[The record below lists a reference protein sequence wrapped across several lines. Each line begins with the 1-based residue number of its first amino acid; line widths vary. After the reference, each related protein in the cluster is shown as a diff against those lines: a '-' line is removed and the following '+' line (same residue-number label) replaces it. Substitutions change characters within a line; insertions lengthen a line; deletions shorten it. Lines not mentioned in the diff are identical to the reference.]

1 LVDRDDDRDPR
12 RGGVVDRLGGLR
24 LDAVVRGDHQHH
36 QVGGVGTAGAHGGE
50 RLVTRGVDE
59 GDLAVL
65 AVDLGLDLVGADVL
79 GDASGLAALHVGVP
93 DGVQQLGLTVVD
105 VAHDGDHRRPRHQV
119 LLAARV
125 LAVLD
130 VERLEEL
137 AVLVLGA
144 DDLDVEVQLE
154 PEGLQVL
161 GVDRLRR
168 GDHLAEVHHDRDE
181 RRRVGADLLGEVG
194 QGRALRQPDRL
205 AVAARGRDAA
215 DGGRLHVLELL
226 TTRPLRLAPACGTP
240 AGTAERAL
248 RSAAAASA
256 GTGTEAARTAAGT
269 RAATAAGTTAGT
281 RATAAARTAAPGRG
295 RPRGRHVHRARTRA
309 AGTGRHVARARARTA
324 RTRGA
329 GTRARTRAAGTV
341 AAAGTLGARTR
352 ARTRT
357 RLGRLA
363 HAAGGRAERVV
374 ARTRAAGTAAA
385 RRGTGPGT
393 RAGLGRAGPRLRG
406 ARGTGS
412 AAAGGRTAGTALTG
426 RGRSRGALRRGR
438 VPLRARRR
446 RDRRTRAGLRG
457 AALAAGAGPGRGRA
471 RRGGPRRLRARTL
484 GIGRAAGRTRTR
496 RGGPPWRRPTRS
508 GPFVPLLRGRS
519 IRIREG
525 FCQ

>member
-1 LVDRDDDRDPR
+1 
-12 RGGVVDRLGGLR
+12 
-24 LDAVVRGDHQHH
+24 
-36 QVGGVGTAGAHGGE
+36 AGAHGGE

-154 PEGLQVL
+154 PEGLEVL

-226 TTRPLRLAPACGTP
+226 TTRPLRLAPACGPP

-256 GTGTEAARTAAGT
+256 GTGTEAARTAASAGAAEAAAGTTAGT

-324 RTRGA
+324 GTRGA

-341 AAAGTLGARTR
+341 AAAGTLGGGARRPRPTPR
-352 ARTRT
+352 GA
-357 RLGRLA
+357 RLG
-363 HAAGGRAERVV
+363 GGR
-374 ARTRAAGTAAA
+374 
-385 RRGTGPGT
+385 GT
-393 RAGLGRAGPRLRG
+393 RAGLGRAGRRLRG
-406 ARGTGS
+406 AAGSGS
-412 AAAGGRTAGTALTG
+412 AAAGGRTAGPALTG
-426 RGRSRGALRRGR
+426 RGRSRGALRGGR
-438 VPLRARRR
+438 VRLRAGRR
-446 RDRRTRAGLRG
+446 RDRRTRAGL
-457 AALAAGAGPGRGRA
+457 
-471 RRGGPRRLRARTL
+471 
-484 GIGRAAGRTRTR
+484 
-496 RGGPPWRRPTRS
+496 
-508 GPFVPLLRGRS
+508 
-519 IRIREG
+519 
-525 FCQ
+525 